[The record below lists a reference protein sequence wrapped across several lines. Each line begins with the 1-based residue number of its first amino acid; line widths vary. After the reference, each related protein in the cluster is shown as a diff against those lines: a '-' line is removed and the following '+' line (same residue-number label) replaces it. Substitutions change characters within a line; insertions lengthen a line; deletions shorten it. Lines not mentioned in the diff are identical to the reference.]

1 MASTPRDTSHQPK
14 NPICQSADESV
25 KIICDRHGQ
34 NTTLEC
40 YFSHA
45 QRKEVYLAA
54 VEKWIKWTWVGG
66 QTGGRVMYLS
76 VSGKES
82 SK

>member
-1 MASTPRDTSHQPK
+1 MASTPRDTSYQPK

-34 NTTLEC
+34 NTTLEY

-45 QRKEVYLAA
+45 QRKEEMDKVDM
-54 VEKWIKWTWVGG
+54 
-66 QTGGRVMYLS
+66 GRRADR
-76 VSGKES
+76 GKGYVF
-82 SK
+82 KC